1 MKKSERFIYIY
12 FLLLPII
19 DLFTSLMTRFTNI
32 SITPGIIFKGIT
44 LIGCIVYLFFFSKS
58 KYKIKSIVYL
68 FILLFFGI
76 IYFFS
81 KNYEYSLN
89 IIFTELKYAFK
100 YFYFPVVLCG
110 MLNIFDDFEISKKLI
125 VKILVSNTI
134 IYTVLMIVPYITS
147 TGFNSYDMYW
157 IYKGETGWF
166 YSANETG
173 AILTLL
179 SISIYFILNYRNKI
193 YLPIIFLLMISLS
206 IIGTKVSFIGLIIM
220 TILCLVATLL
230 NQKKNIIKPCI
241 LVIVFLVASL
251 FFSPTF
257 DNFMSLKDNSND
269 NNQITDNKNNTK
281 NDNKNNSD
289 SSTNKADSNNNKDS
303 NSNISDNI
311 KEDTKKKLK
320 ELEDLIPIS
329 FITDNLKFIL
339 SNRDVFLLDNLNV
352 YISSNMEDKIFGL
365 GWEERPDI
373 DYTFSKK
380 IIEIDV
386 ADIFI
391 HYGIVG
397 FLIYFLPLL
406 YCFILGIKNIK
417 FFNNESWL
425 ALLTFMLQIGISLL
439 AGHILSAPTVSIYLI
454 LMVGLTMV
462 TVRDNKELE

>member
-19 DLFTSLMTRFTNI
+19 DLFTSLMTRFTDI
-32 SITPGIIFKGIT
+32 SITPGIVFKGIT
-44 LIGCIVYLFFFSKS
+44 LMGCIVYLFFFSKS
-58 KYKIKSIVYL
+58 KYKRKSIIYL

-81 KNYEYSLN
+81 KNYEYNIN
-89 IIFTELKYAFK
+89 IIFNELKYAFK

-110 MLNIFDDFEISKKLI
+110 MINVFDDFEVSKELI

-134 IYTVLMIVPYITS
+134 IYTFLMIVPYITS
-147 TGFNSYDMYW
+147 TGFNSYSMYW

-166 YSANETG
+166 YSANEIG

-179 SISIYFILNYRNKI
+179 SISIYYILNYRNKI
-193 YLPIIFLLMISLS
+193 YLPIIFLLMISLA
-206 IIGTKVSFIGLIIM
+206 IIGTKVSFIGLVIM

-230 NQKKNIIKPCI
+230 NQKKNAIKPCI
-241 LVIVFLVASL
+241 LVIVFLVVSL

-257 DNFMSLKDNSND
+257 DNFMSLKDNSNGNRQI
-269 NNQITDNKNNTK
+269 NNKPNNTGGS
-281 NDNKNNSD
+281 NSD
-289 SSTNKADSNNNKDS
+289 NKDS
-303 NSNISDNI
+303 NNNISDNI
-311 KEDTKKKLK
+311 KEDAKKKLK

-352 YISSNMEDKIFGL
+352 YISSNMEDKLFGL
-365 GWEERPDI
+365 GWENRPDI

-380 IIEIDV
+380 VIEIDV

-425 ALLTFMLQIGISLL
+425 ALLTLMLQIGISLL

-454 LMVGLTMV
+454 LMIGLTMV

>member
-32 SITPGIIFKGIT
+32 SITPGIVFKGIT
-44 LIGCIVYLFFFSKS
+44 LMGCIVYLFFFSKS
-58 KYKIKSIVYL
+58 KYKIKSIIYL
-68 FILLFFGI
+68 FVLLFFGI

-110 MLNIFDDFEISKKLI
+110 MLNVFDDFKFSKELVVKVLI
-125 VKILVSNTI
+125 SNTI
-134 IYTVLMIVPYITS
+134 IYTLLMIVPYVTS
-147 TGFNSYDMYW
+147 TGFNSYSMYW

-166 YSANETG
+166 YSANEIG

-179 SISIYFILNYRNKI
+179 AISIYYILNYRNKK
-193 YLPIIFLLMISLS
+193 YLPIIFLLMLSLA
-206 IIGTKVSFIGLIIM
+206 IIGTKVSFIGLVIM

-230 NQKKNIIKPCI
+230 NQKKNAIKSC
-241 LVIVFLVASL
+241 LFVIVFFIVSL

-257 DNFMSLKDNSND
+257 DNFMSLKNNSNGNTQINNKPNNIAGSNGD
-269 NNQITDNKNNTK
+269 N
-281 NDNKNNSD
+281 
-289 SSTNKADSNNNKDS
+289 DSNNS
-303 NSNISDNI
+303 ISDNI
-311 KEDTKKKLK
+311 MDDAKKKFK
-320 ELEDLIPIS
+320 KLEDLIPIH
-329 FITDNLKFIL
+329 FITNNLKLIL
-339 SNRDVFLLDNLNV
+339 SDRDVFLLDNLNV
-352 YISSNMEDKIFGL
+352 YVASNTEDKLFGL
-365 GWEERPDI
+365 GWENRPDI

-380 IIEIDV
+380 VIEIDV
-386 ADIFI
+386 ADIFV

-417 FFNNESWL
+417 FFNTESWL
-425 ALLTFMLQIGISLL
+425 ALLSFMLQMGISLL

-454 LMVGLTMV
+454 LMICLTMI
-462 TVRDNKELE
+462 TVRDNKELT

>member
-19 DLFTSLMTRFTNI
+19 DLFTSLITRFTDI
-32 SITPGIIFKGIT
+32 SITPGIVFKGIT
-44 LIGCIVYLFFFSKS
+44 LMGCIVYLFFFSKS
-58 KYKIKSIVYL
+58 KYKRKSIIYL

-81 KNYEYSLN
+81 KNYEYNIN
-89 IIFTELKYAFK
+89 IIFNELKYAFK

-110 MLNIFDDFEISKKLI
+110 MINVFDDFEVSKKLI

-134 IYTVLMIVPYITS
+134 IYTFLMIVPYITS

-166 YSANETG
+166 YSANEIG

-179 SISIYFILNYRNKI
+179 AISIYYILNYRNKK
-193 YLPIIFLLMISLS
+193 YLPIIFLLMLSLA
-206 IIGTKVSFIGLIIM
+206 IIGTKVSFIGLVIM

-230 NQKKNIIKPCI
+230 NQKKNAIKSC
-241 LVIVFLVASL
+241 LFVIVFFIVSL

-257 DNFMSLKDNSND
+257 DNFMSLKNNSNGNAQI
-269 NNQITDNKNNTK
+269 NNKPNNIAG
-281 NDNKNNSD
+281 
-289 SSTNKADSNNNKDS
+289 SSEDNKDS
-303 NSNISDNI
+303 NNGISDNI
-311 KEDTKKKLK
+311 KDDAKKRFK
-320 ELEDLIPIS
+320 ELEDLIPID
-329 FITDNLKFIL
+329 FITNNLKLIL
-339 SNRDVFLLDNLNV
+339 SDRDVFLLDNLNV
-352 YISSNMEDKIFGL
+352 YVASNTEDKLFGL
-365 GWEERPDI
+365 GWENRPDI

-380 IIEIDV
+380 VIEIDV
-386 ADIFI
+386 ADIFV

-397 FLIYFLPLL
+397 FFIYFLPLL

-417 FFNNESWL
+417 FFNTESWL
-425 ALLTFMLQIGISLL
+425 AILTFMLQIGISLL

-454 LMVGLTMV
+454 LMIGLTMV
-462 TVRDNKELE
+462 IVRDNKELT

>member
-1 MKKSERFIYIY
+1 MKKSERFIYVY

-32 SITPGIIFKGIT
+32 SVTPGIVFKGIT
-44 LIGCIVYLFFFSKS
+44 LMGCMVYLFFFSKS
-58 KYKIKSIVYL
+58 KYKRKSIIYL

-76 IYFFS
+76 IYLLS

-110 MLNIFDDFEISKKLI
+110 MLNVFDDFKFSKELV

-134 IYTVLMIVPYITS
+134 IYTLLMIVPYITS
-147 TGFNSYDMYW
+147 TGFNSYSMYW

-166 YSANETG
+166 YSANEIG

-179 SISIYFILNYRNKI
+179 AISIYYILNYRNKK
-193 YLPIIFLLMISLS
+193 YLPIIFLLMVSLS
-206 IIGTKVSFIGLIIM
+206 IIGTKVSFIGLVIM

-230 NQKKNIIKPCI
+230 NQKRNAIKSCL
-241 LVIVFLVASL
+241 LVIVFFIVSL

-257 DNFMSLKDNSND
+257 DNFMSLKDNSNVNTQI
-269 NNQITDNKNNTK
+269 NNKPNNITGS
-281 NDNKNNSD
+281 SD
-289 SSTNKADSNNNKDS
+289 DNKDS
-303 NSNISDNI
+303 NNGISDNI
-311 KEDTKKKLK
+311 KEDVKKKFK
-320 ELEDLIPIS
+320 KLEDLIPIH
-329 FITDNLKFIL
+329 FITNNLKLIL
-339 SNRDVFLLDNLNV
+339 SDRDEFLLDNLNV
-352 YISSNMEDKIFGL
+352 YVTSNTEDKLFGL
-365 GWEERPDI
+365 GWENRPDI
-373 DYTFSKK
+373 EYTFSKK
-380 IIEIDV
+380 VIEIDV
-386 ADIFI
+386 ADIFV

-417 FFNNESWL
+417 FFNTESWL
-425 ALLTFMLQIGISLL
+425 AILTFMLQIGISLL

-454 LMVGLTMV
+454 LMIGLTMV
-462 TVRDNKELE
+462 TVRDNKELT

>member
-19 DLFTSLMTRFTNI
+19 DLFTSLITRFTDI
-32 SITPGIIFKGIT
+32 SITPGIVFKGIT
-44 LIGCIVYLFFFSKS
+44 LMGCIVYLFFFSKS
-58 KYKIKSIVYL
+58 KYKRKSIIYL

-81 KNYEYSLN
+81 KNYEYNIN
-89 IIFTELKYAFK
+89 IIFNELKYAFK

-110 MLNIFDDFEISKKLI
+110 MINVFDDFEVSKKLI

-134 IYTVLMIVPYITS
+134 IYTFLMIVPYITS

-166 YSANETG
+166 YSANEIG

-179 SISIYFILNYRNKI
+179 AISIYYILNYRNKK
-193 YLPIIFLLMISLS
+193 YLPIIFLLMLSLA
-206 IIGTKVSFIGLIIM
+206 IIGTKVSFIGLVIM

-230 NQKKNIIKPCI
+230 NQKKNAIKSC
-241 LVIVFLVASL
+241 LFVIVFFIVSL

-257 DNFMSLKDNSND
+257 DNFMSLKNNSNGNAQI
-269 NNQITDNKNNTK
+269 NNKPNNIAG
-281 NDNKNNSD
+281 
-289 SSTNKADSNNNKDS
+289 SSEDNKDS
-303 NSNISDNI
+303 NNGISDNI
-311 KEDTKKKLK
+311 KDDAKKRFK
-320 ELEDLIPIS
+320 ELEDLIPID
-329 FITDNLKFIL
+329 FITNNLKLIL
-339 SNRDVFLLDNLNV
+339 SDRDVFLLDNLNV
-352 YISSNMEDKIFGL
+352 YVASNTEDKLFGL
-365 GWEERPDI
+365 GWENRPDI

-380 IIEIDV
+380 VIEIDV
-386 ADIFI
+386 ADIFV

-397 FLIYFLPLL
+397 FFIYFLPLL

-417 FFNNESWL
+417 FFNTESWL
-425 ALLTFMLQIGISLL
+425 AILTFMIQIGISLL

-454 LMVGLTMV
+454 LMIGLTMV
-462 TVRDNKELE
+462 IVRDNKELT